1 MVPFFP
7 KTDTVGFEQEHN
19 MTYEAQLL
27 INDIERMQSSLLKL
41 IYATD
46 MNPDIK
52 HDHTLL
58 MKGIAQIKSGTTKVV
73 NSITK

>member
-1 MVPFFP
+1 
-7 KTDTVGFEQEHN
+7 
-19 MTYEAQLL
+19 
-27 INDIERMQSSLLKL
+27 MQGSLLKL